1 MSRVSEIQKQFER
14 NANATKN
21 CIGSD
26 GGPFNIAL
34 PEADLEYLF
43 SELSSRT
50 TNISALQKKLSACKN
65 IHTQQNAMIE
75 RRDRS
80 IKKAHDY
87 IETLK
92 AKLRERSTIGQAAD
106 EA

>member
-1 MSRVSEIQKQFER
+1 MSRASEIQKQFER

-26 GGPFNIAL
+26 GGPFSIAL
-34 PEADLEYLF
+34 PETDLEYLF
-43 SELSSRT
+43 SELSSRSA
-50 TNISALQKKLSACKN
+50 NISAIQKKLSACKN
-65 IHTQQNAMIE
+65 IHTQKDAMID

-92 AKLRERSTIGQAAD
+92 AKLRERSTVEQAAE

>member
-1 MSRVSEIQKQFER
+1 MSRVSEVRKLFQR
-14 NANATKN
+14 NSATVHG
-21 CIGSD
+21 CGCEP
-26 GGPFNIAL
+26 PFSIAL
-34 PEADLEYLF
+34 PEADLEFLF
-43 SELSSRT
+43 RELDSRAANVT
-50 TNISALQKKLSACKN
+50 ALQKKLNASKN
-65 IHTQQNAMIE
+65 MHKQKDDMIA

-92 AKLRERSTIGQAAD
+92 AKLRERSAVGQTAD